1 MNKFIRIFQTSKIL
15 IPVFITS
22 ILLGV
27 FLFFYIPITME
38 DGMIKNMVKH
48 SKSDVQRLQLQRE
61 YYVSSVVK
69 DIKKFAPNI
78 KFDYDHEGVNGKLPF
93 PTTVVHNLTK
103 LYSQRTDVK
112 FALYSEY
119 PFLNRKDR
127 VLTPFQK
134 KAIKMVEKSPDGIY
148 FQKDTIDGKEV
159 LRVAV
164 ADYMTQQACVNCH
177 NHSALKDWPEDKWKL
192 GDKRGVLEI
201 ITPIDSELKEMT
213 ISRNKVVFTVI
224 FIMVLL
230 IVYYSFIL
238 LRREN
243 ELNDK
248 NERLNDDFNDLFEDF
263 DKYVIASKTDLK
275 GTITYVSNRFCE
287 ISGYTKE
294 ELIGK
299 NHNILRDEDM
309 PKSLFKDMWKTISS
323 KQSWEGEI
331 KNKNKNGSFY
341 WVKANIS
348 PLYHNEKH
356 IGYSAIRYDITDRK
370 KINELNNTLKQRIKE
385 EIAQSRKKDQ
395 QMLEQ
400 SRLAQMGEM
409 ISMIAHQW
417 RQPLT
422 AISSASGV
430 ITLKA
435 RRDKLESSLALELAQ
450 KISDYSQHLSA
461 TIDDF
466 REFFKSNKTKKETD
480 FSIILN
486 SVKNIVEES
495 ITSRNIKLIQN
506 INCTSKFVSYE
517 NELKQV
523 VLNLIKNAEDILL
536 ENDIE
541 KPVIKI
547 EAFEKDDKFILEVS
561 DNAGG
566 VPSDIIN
573 KIFDPYFSTKLQKDG
588 TGLGLYM
595 SKTIIEDHCKGIL
608 SVYNNDEG
616 AVFKIELTKDND
628 V

>member
-1 MNKFIRIFQTSKIL
+1 MNNFIKIFKTSKIL
-15 IPVFITS
+15 IPVFLTS

-48 SKSDVQRLQLQRE
+48 SKSNVQRLQLQRE

-78 KFDYDHEGVNGKLPF
+78 KFDYNHEGVNGKLPF
-93 PTTVVHNLTK
+93 PTTVVHDLTK
-103 LYSQRTDVK
+103 LYSKRTDVK

-119 PFLNRKDR
+119 PFLNRKNR

-148 FQKDTIDGKEV
+148 YQKDIVDKKEV

-177 NHSALKDWPEDKWKL
+177 NHSALKDWPEDKWKV

-224 FIMVLL
+224 FIMILL
-230 IVYYSFIL
+230 ILYYAFIL
-238 LRREN
+238 LKREN

-248 NERLNDDFNDLFEDF
+248 NERLNDDFNDLFKDF

-275 GTITYVSNRFCE
+275 GNITYVSKRFCD
-287 ISGYTKE
+287 ISGYKKE
-294 ELIGK
+294 ELLGK
-299 NHNILRDEDM
+299 NHNVLRHEDM
-309 PKSLFKDMWKTISS
+309 PKELFKDMWKTISS
-323 KQSWEGEI
+323 KQSWVGDI
-331 KNKNKNGSFY
+331 KNKTKDGSDY

-348 PLYHNEKH
+348 PLYHDDKH
-356 IGYSAIRYDITDRK
+356 MGYVAIRYDITDK
-370 KINELNNTLKQRIKE
+370 KRIDELNQSLKQRIKE
-385 EIAQSRKKDQ
+385 EIAQSRRKDQ
-395 QMLEQ
+395 QMVEQ

-435 RRDKLESSLALELAQ
+435 RRDKLDSKLALELSQ

-480 FSIILN
+480 FTTILK
-486 SVKNIVEES
+486 SVKNIVGES
-495 ITSRNIKLIQN
+495 INSSGIELIQN
-506 INCTSKFVSYE
+506 INSNSKFISYE

-523 VLNLIKNAEDILL
+523 ILNLIKNAEDVLV
-536 ENDIE
+536 ENKVDN
-541 KPVIKI
+541 PFIKI
-547 EAFEKDDKFILEVS
+547 DAYEEDNKFILSVS

-566 VPSDIIN
+566 IPEDIID
-573 KIFDPYFSTKLQKDG
+573 KIFDPYFSTKTQKDG

-595 SKTIIEDHCKGIL
+595 SKIIIEDHCNGKLIAK
-608 SVYNNDEG
+608 NNENG
-616 AVFKIELTKDND
+616 AIFKIILNGDLDE
-628 V
+628 